1 MPYLKLAFSLFF
13 IMLFSPIAVAQ
24 APVNMQDSGNPE
36 WIAQCGQQGGYRA
49 CENLADQH
57 FKGLGVPKNIRMTA
71 YYLLKACRYGSMDM
85 CGFAAKMADEEANDI
100 AIYGEAVAR
109 LCQFGD
115 AANCTLPYFKY
126 RDPSTPQYNPSFVGG
141 ALEMGCEKGSGYACY
156 LMGNWYDDYK
166 PAPTVV
172 SDPNKASIGFQR
184 TCISEPTDRNLD
196 RAKIKFGCHG
206 AYKYLIGKDGA
217 EKNLEQAK
225 QALLR
230 TCEMADD
237 VETCEYIATVF
248 YHGGKGMEKDPSASA
263 AMAER
268 ACDLGGSNIFCALAG
283 YYYAE
288 QNEQAKAFP
297 LYAKACDQ
305 KLVVNDCIAA
315 TTTAY
320 FALGEKNQATTDYAL
335 KACNQGDGWS
345 CYLYATNTFFLSSEG
360 NKDWFKKACDNG
372 SEQGCDEV
380 KRRAEYEENRNDPSY
395 NCPRASCE
403 TRTWAEFLRDEHA
416 AAAQNQAQNQTG
428 TPGWVIQVPTRMP
441 TTPFGSTERDIT
453 NWNKYTENQRCSNP
467 TAFGC

>member
-1 MPYLKLAFSLFF
+1 
-13 IMLFSPIAVAQ
+13 
-24 APVNMQDSGNPE
+24 
-36 WIAQCGQQGGYRA
+36 
-49 CENLADQH
+49 
-57 FKGLGVPKNIRMTA
+57 
-71 YYLLKACRYGSMDM
+71 
-85 CGFAAKMADEEANDI
+85 
-100 AIYGEAVAR
+100 
-109 LCQFGD
+109 
-115 AANCTLPYFKY
+115 
-126 RDPSTPQYNPSFVGG
+126 
-141 ALEMGCEKGSGYACY
+141 
-156 LMGNWYDDYK
+156 
-166 PAPTVV
+166 
-172 SDPNKASIGFQR
+172 
-184 TCISEPTDRNLD
+184 
-196 RAKIKFGCHG
+196 
-206 AYKYLIGKDGA
+206 
-217 EKNLEQAK
+217 
-225 QALLR
+225 
-230 TCEMADD
+230 
-237 VETCEYIATVF
+237 
-248 YHGGKGMEKDPSASA
+248 MEKDPSASA

-305 KLVVNDCIAA
+305 KLVMNDCIAA

-345 CYLYATNTFFLSSEG
+345 CYLYGTNTFFLSSEG

-416 AAAQNQAQNQTG
+416 AAAQNQAQNQTS
-428 TPGWVIQVPTRMP
+428 TPGWVIQVPTRIP